1 MSSYICNQCSEV
13 FAYDS
18 RNSRRRGVNRLLS
31 NRNITKAGCFVF
43 KNGATKADA
52 KHRSRNHKT
61 SGKSSNFYSKELA
74 KQPFYRVY
82 SDTWQKLQSNILQM
96 QATSNVRI
104 LEDLLNYV
112 IKETQGKRRKYTNE
126 ILPTAAL
133 LTGINQSDHLQQ
145 FNTLSKRL
153 KKKISVDVCVLQ
165 SRDCSSIKTAIE
177 SMVYN
182 FLESEH
188 NKQENSNGKRLR
200 RSQCTIRQLKKWYH
214 ANWSSSND
222 TNDLEESNVDEVKK
236 NHIKAFENHTLL
248 VILPDFE
255 CFPPA
260 VLQDLILILSSHCVE
275 LSIFLV
281 LGIATSIN
289 AIHGTLPYHVTSKIK
304 LRVFET
310 QTAPVILNEILE
322 KVILSTE
329 YGFHLSGKVFKF
341 LTNIFLYYDFS
352 INGFIQAFKYC
363 LLEHY
368 FQGNAYSLCTNY
380 SASLSH
386 VKQLNHEDLECVR
399 KQLSFRAYV
408 EGLPPESI
416 IAVLTDDEHLRK
428 QLPALLK
435 DCHLYFII
443 RRVFLEFLTVLVEDL
458 PNCPLGKY
466 RRELYAFSLSRN
478 LSSQSEFKESWQ
490 LLQFLSREEL
500 ISKITKALSITRNFL
515 ENSAQIHMKLFQ
527 YYAAVIQEKLDGVQR
542 LLNSISEAKM
552 FACNIVPEQK
562 SPKNLKQFTSRE
574 ELKTE
579 LLKMS
584 KEEKPVS
591 EYTKLV
597 QELLS
602 YIEEQIIDEHLG
614 LLERAP
620 ALHELFI
627 FSDINSVRRNI
638 IGAPRA
644 SLHMALNNP
653 HIYLQCSCC
662 SLQENAQLLPTLPD
676 ISIAYKLHLECGH
689 LINLYDWLQAFRS
702 VVDFNEDD
710 QEEIDTQI
718 QARFTRSVAELQ
730 YLGYI
735 KMSKRKTD
743 HATRLTW

>member
-1 MSSYICNQCSEV
+1 M
-13 FAYDS
+13 DS
-18 RNSRRRGVNRLLS
+18 TISIS
-31 NRNITKAGCFVF
+31 KGCFVF

-52 KHRSRNHKT
+52 KQRSRKHKM
-61 SGKSSNFYSKELA
+61 SGKTSNFYSKELA
-74 KQPFYRVY
+74 KQSFYRVY
-82 SDTWQKLQSNILQM
+82 SDTWQKLQSNILKLQV
-96 QATSNVRI
+96 ASNGRI
-104 LEDLLNYV
+104 IEDLLNYV
-112 IKETQGKRRKYTNE
+112 IKETQGMRRKYTNE

-153 KKKISVDVCVLQ
+153 KEKISVDVCVLQ
-165 SRDCSSIKTAIE
+165 SIDCSSTKTAVE
-177 SMVYN
+177 AMVYN
-182 FLESEH
+182 FLESEE

-200 RSQCTIRQLKKWYH
+200 RSQCTVKQLKKWYH

-222 TNDLEESNVDEVKK
+222 LEKSNEGDVKK
-236 NHIKAFENHTLL
+236 NDIKTIENHTLL
-248 VILPDFE
+248 VVLPDFE

-260 VLQDLILILSSHCVE
+260 VLQDLISILSSHCVE

-281 LGIATSIN
+281 LGIATSVN
-289 AIHGTLPYHVTSKIK
+289 AIHGTLPYHVTNKMK

-310 QTAPVILNEILE
+310 QTAPIILNEILE
-322 KVILSTE
+322 KVILSSE
-329 YGFHLSGKVFKF
+329 YGFHLSGKVLKF

-352 INGFIQAFKYC
+352 INGFIQAFKFC

-368 FQGNAYSLCTNY
+368 FQGNACSLFTNY
-380 SASLSH
+380 SSSLSH
-386 VKQLNHEDLECVR
+386 VQQLTHEDLECVR

-408 EGLPPESI
+408 ESLRPESI
-416 IAVLTDDEHLRK
+416 IAVLTDDEYLRE
-428 QLPALLK
+428 QLPGLLK
-435 DCHLYFII
+435 DCHLYFIV

-478 LSSQSEFKESWQ
+478 ISSQSEFKESWQ
-490 LLQFLSREEL
+490 LLQFLSKEEL
-500 ISKITKALSITRNFL
+500 TSKIIKALSITGNFL
-515 ENSAQIHMKLFQ
+515 ESSAQIHMELFK
-527 YYAAVIQEKLDGVQR
+527 YYAPVIKEKLDRVQQ
-542 LLNSISEAKM
+542 LLNSISKGEL
-552 FACNIVPEQK
+552 FACNTVPEQK
-562 SPKNLKQFTSRE
+562 SPKNLKQFSSRE
-574 ELKTE
+574 ELKQE

-591 EYTKLV
+591 ELTKLV

-602 YIEEQIIDEHLG
+602 YIEKQIIDEHLG
-614 LLERAP
+614 PLEHAP

-627 FSDINSVRRNI
+627 FSDINSVRRNM
-638 IGAPRA
+638 IGTPRA

-653 HIYLQCSCC
+653 HLYLQCSCC
-662 SLQENAQLLPTLPD
+662 SLREHTQLLPTLPD
-676 ISIAYKLHLECGH
+676 LSIVYKLHLECGRM
-689 LINLYDWLQAFRS
+689 INLYDWLQAFRS

-710 QEEIDTQI
+710 QAQIDTQI

-730 YLGYI
+730 YLGYV